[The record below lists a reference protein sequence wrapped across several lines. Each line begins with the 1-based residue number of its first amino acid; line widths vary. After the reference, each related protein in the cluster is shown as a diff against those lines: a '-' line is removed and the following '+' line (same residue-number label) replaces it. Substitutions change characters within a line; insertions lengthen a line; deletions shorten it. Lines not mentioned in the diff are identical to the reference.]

1 MYVNINREYYFKL
14 FLIHL
19 YIIII
24 IELIITTQNE
34 QLLFNIFFVTH
45 LKIHIYI
52 YILFNIYNVFF

>member
-52 YILFNIYNVFF
+52 YII